1 MVVTLEPPSNLSSLH
16 ADDRIVACRVARLAL
31 ENLHSN
37 RSLFKKFLAA
47 FELVL
52 NNVGEELLAARTVP
66 KGLAFED
73 TTELREDRRSFG
85 VGEGGT
91 FVMRTDDRFSCY
103 SHGLNPWNYP
113 LIMGSDRGNELQNW
127 TLNGRFREQTLPPS
141 ENGCQ
146 EPFPRAR

>member
-73 TTELREDRRSFG
+73 TTELRKDRRSFG
-85 VGEGGT
+85 VGEGAT
-91 FVMRTDDRFSCY
+91 FWLPTTARFTRFSP
-103 SHGLNPWNYP
+103 SPNPLPYP
-113 LIMGSDRGNELQNW
+113 
-127 TLNGRFREQTLPPS
+127 
-141 ENGCQ
+141 
-146 EPFPRAR
+146 